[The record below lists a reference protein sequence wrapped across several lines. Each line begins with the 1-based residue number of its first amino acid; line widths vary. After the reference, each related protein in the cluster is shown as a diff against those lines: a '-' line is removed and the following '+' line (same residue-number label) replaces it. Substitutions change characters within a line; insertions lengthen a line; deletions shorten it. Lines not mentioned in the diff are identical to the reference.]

1 MERWNLDWLPEKQLE
16 RADDGCTQ
24 SWITTEGCP
33 QRVNAGEDDSL
44 VPSSSLSRSRQ
55 GSFDA
60 SYHESAGRIVRFPT
74 TLPKI
79 LLDNVFRTLIPA
91 KRSVLNFEALV
102 TFGSSGKE
110 AREIGS
116 Q

>member
-33 QRVNAGEDDSL
+33 QRVNAGEDDSPR
-44 VPSSSLSRSRQ
+44 VSSSLSRSRQ

-60 SYHESAGRIVRFPT
+60 SYHESASRMVRLST
-74 TLPKI
+74 TLSKI
-79 LLDNVFRTLIPA
+79 LLDNVFRTLIAA
-91 KRSVLNFEALV
+91 KRSVLNFKALV
-102 TFGSSGKE
+102 TFGPSGKE
-110 AREIGS
+110 AQEMGS

>member
-33 QRVNAGEDDSL
+33 QRVNAGEDDSPR
-44 VPSSSLSRSRQ
+44 VSSSLSRSRQ

-60 SYHESAGRIVRFPT
+60 SYHESASRMVRLST
-74 TLPKI
+74 TLSKI

-91 KRSVLNFEALV
+91 KRSVPNLEALV
-102 TFGSSGKE
+102 TFGPSGKE
-110 AREIGS
+110 GQEMG
-116 Q
+116 

>member
-33 QRVNAGEDDSL
+33 QRVNAGEDDSPR
-44 VPSSSLSRSRQ
+44 VSSSLSRSRQ

-60 SYHESAGRIVRFPT
+60 SYHESASRMVRLST
-74 TLPKI
+74 TLSKI
-79 LLDNVFRTLIPA
+79 LLDNVFRTLIAA

-102 TFGSSGKE
+102 TFGPSGKE
-110 AREIGS
+110 GQEMG
-116 Q
+116 